1 MMRCA
6 VITLFG
12 EMIRPYVEAS
22 VLGRAMRAGHLDVL
36 TIDPRDDATD
46 RHRTVDDNPF
56 GGGAGM
62 LMRAPELAAA
72 THRARAAVPDAPV
85 VLLSPQG
92 RRLDHDLVRRLAA
105 RPGLILACGRYE
117 GVDERWVE
125 RHVDLEV
132 SVGDFVLTG
141 GELGALCVI
150 DAVARMH
157 PGVLGNATSA
167 NDESFAEDRLEYP
180 QFTRPPRWYGLD
192 IPEVLTSGDHGRI
205 ERWRRRVALMRTAA
219 RRPDLLARRPLT
231 DDEAKLLADDRDPVP
246 AWMVRPRHQAD
257 TE

>member
-1 MMRCA
+1 MMRAA

-12 EMIRPYVEAS
+12 EMIHPYVEAS
-22 VLGRAMRAGHLDVL
+22 VLGRAVRAGHLEVV

-72 THRARAAVPDAPV
+72 TRRAREAVPGAPV
-85 VLLSPQG
+85 VLLTPQG
-92 RRLDHDLVRRLAA
+92 RRLDHGLVRKLAA
-105 RPGLILACGRYE
+105 KPGLILACGRYE
-117 GVDERWVE
+117 GVDERWIE

-132 SVGDFVLTG
+132 SLGDFVLTG

-157 PGVLGNATSA
+157 PGVLGNAASA
-167 NDESFAEDRLEYP
+167 EDESFAEHRLEYP
-180 QFTRPPRWYGLD
+180 QFTRPPEWYGLD
-192 IPEVLTSGDHGRI
+192 VPDVLTSGDHGRV

-219 RRPDLLARRPLT
+219 RRPDLLTKRPLT
-231 DDEAKLLADDRDPVP
+231 ADEAKVLADDRDPVP
-246 AWMVRPRHQAD
+246 HWMVRPRHDLD